1 MKTSCGGEIE
11 LRKDPNI
18 FSESATMG
26 ERETFYHNEECQPD
40 GLIELGTTITNKT
53 LLMAGV
59 TQVKPTRTISE
70 RENEVS
76 PLLQEYLEK
85 VDPSGVA
92 VTFIAAEK
100 ALKRAEITIGSLSAA
115 RDNSG

>member
-40 GLIELGTTITNKT
+40 GLIELGTTITDKT

-59 TQVKPTRTISE
+59 TPVR
-70 RENEVS
+70 
-76 PLLQEYLEK
+76 
-85 VDPSGVA
+85 PSHSHLVA
-92 VTFIAAEK
+92 
-100 ALKRAEITIGSLSAA
+100 
-115 RDNSG
+115 